1 MPRSKKEGWISWRG
15 SEARN
20 VLMMNL
26 IDGILPVEAKRVP
39 AEEAWEIY
47 KTMDEFANVVF
58 DQFNE
63 RLKDHR
69 KQVGENKIR
78 AAKELDALAHDR
90 CLFPRQPVNHRGELV
105 FDLHPAKLLLRADV
119 KAGKHLTMTPRELQ
133 LTNVSYKM
141 FEPNIFR
148 QRIYQEVRRSKF
160 VNYLNERRA
169 KGLF

>member
-63 RLKDHR
+63 RLTDHR

-119 KAGKHLTMTPRELQ
+119 KAGKTLVRHRHACRNCFIFHAERV
-133 LTNVSYKM
+133 NVSR
-141 FEPNIFR
+141 PSADGVDD
-148 QRIYQEVRRSKF
+148 EV
-160 VNYLNERRA
+160 A
-169 KGLF
+169 